1 MSVIL
6 SFDVGI
12 INLAYCLFTKENN
25 KLKILDWNIIN
36 LTNREAT
43 KCHCGLKASFCQGN
57 DYFCKVHAKKC
68 EPIKPFEE
76 LFKSN
81 TENKCT
87 CLVKDV
93 HCGRKSI
100 YNLVNPV
107 NNQSNN
113 QSNNQENN
121 EENNDQ
127 YYCTTHAKAKYKS
140 LQTQHKVKPFKNKAV
155 STLDF
160 DETRLKLFQKLD
172 EKKELL
178 KADIILIENQPSM
191 KNPTMKSIAAGLY
204 DFYMIRGLLDK
215 VPESNIKIVKFMS
228 PSNKL
233 KLVDD
238 GQTKQVVV
246 FKSESND
253 SKAYK
258 LTKELSVN
266 YAKALITGMSNW
278 VTFLNGQKKKDD
290 LADALLQGLYYYEKN
305 L

>member
-43 KCHCGLKASFCQGN
+43 KCYCGLKASFCQGSE
-57 DYFCKVHAKKC
+57 YFCKVHAKKC
-68 EPIKPFEE
+68 ELVKQFEE
-76 LFKSN
+76 IFQSN
-81 TENKCT
+81 CKNKCT
-87 CLVKDV
+87 SLVKEEL
-93 HCGRKSI
+93 CGRKSV
-100 YNLVNPV
+100 YNITDQYYNIT
-107 NNQSNN
+107 NQYYNIT
-113 QSNNQENN
+113 
-121 EENNDQ
+121 DQ

-140 LQTQHKVKPFKNKAV
+140 LQSFHKVKPFKNKAV
-155 STLDF
+155 STMDF
-160 DETRLKLFQKLD
+160 DDTRLKLFQKLD
-172 EKKELL
+172 EHKHLL

-191 KNPTMKSIAAGLY
+191 KNPTMKSIASGLY

-238 GQTKQVVV
+238 GQTKQVVI
-246 FKSESND
+246 FKAESND

-258 LTKELSVN
+258 LTKELSVK
-266 YAKALITGMSNW
+266 YTKELINEMPEW
-278 VTFLNGQKKKDD
+278 VTFLSNQKKKDD

>member
-1 MSVIL
+1 MSIIL

-36 LTNREAT
+36 LTNRETT
-43 KCHCGLKASFCQGN
+43 KCYCSLKASFCQGSE
-57 DYFCKVHAKKC
+57 YFCKVHAKKC
-68 EPIKPFEE
+68 EHVKPFEE

-93 HCGRKSI
+93 YCGRKSV
-100 YNLVNPV
+100 YNMG
-107 NNQSNN
+107 
-113 QSNNQENN
+113 E
-121 EENNDQ
+121 Q
-127 YYCTTHAKAKYKS
+127 YYCTTHAKSKYKS
-140 LQTQHKVKPFKNKAV
+140 LETSHKVKPFKNKAV
-155 STLDF
+155 SSMDF
-160 DETRLKLFQKLD
+160 DDTRLKLFQKLE

-178 KADIILIENQPSM
+178 KANIILIENQPSM
-191 KNPTMKSIAAGLY
+191 KNPTMKSIATGLY

-215 VPESNIKIVKFMS
+215 VSGSDIKVVKFMS

-238 GQTKQVVV
+238 GQTKQVVIY
-246 FKSESND
+246 KAESND

-258 LTKELSVN
+258 LTKELSVK
-266 YAKALITGMSNW
+266 YSKELITGMTEW
-278 VTFLNGQKKKDD
+278 VKFLNEQKKKDD

>member
-36 LTNREAT
+36 LTNREST
-43 KCHCGLKASFCQGN
+43 KCHCGLKASFCQGSN
-57 DYFCKVHAKKC
+57 YFCKVHAKKC
-68 EPIKPFEE
+68 EPVKSFEE

-81 TENKCT
+81 NEHKCT
-87 CLVKDV
+87 CLKKNVL
-93 HCGRKSI
+93 CSSKSV
-100 YNLVNPV
+100 YN
-107 NNQSNN
+107 SD
-113 QSNNQENN
+113 
-121 EENNDQ
+121 DQ

-140 LQTQHKVKPFKNKAV
+140 LETSHKVKPFKNKAV
-155 STLDF
+155 STMDF
-160 DETRLKLFQKLD
+160 DDTRLKLFQKLE

-178 KADIILIENQPSM
+178 KADIVLIENQPSM
-191 KNPTMKSIAAGLY
+191 KNPTMKSIASGLY

-215 VPESNIKIVKFMS
+215 VPGSNIKVVKFMS

-233 KLVDD
+233 KLVDN
-238 GQTKQVVV
+238 GQTKQIVIY
-246 FKSESND
+246 KAEAND

-258 LTKELSVN
+258 LTKDLSVK
-266 YAKALITGMSNW
+266 YAKELITSMTEW

>member
-25 KLKILDWNIIN
+25 KLKIIDWNIIN
-36 LTNREAT
+36 LTNRETT
-43 KCHCGLKASFCQGN
+43 KCSCGLKASFTQGDN
-57 DYFCKVHAKKC
+57 YYCKVHAKKC
-68 EPIKPFEE
+68 EPIKSFED
-76 LFKSN
+76 LFKAN
-81 TENKCT
+81 TENKCSYI
-87 CLVKDV
+87 VKENC
-93 HCGRKSI
+93 CGRKSV
-100 YNLVNPV
+100 YDF
-107 NNQSNN
+107 
-113 QSNNQENN
+113 NN
-121 EENNDQ
+121 EF
-127 YYCTTHAKAKYKS
+127 YCMTHSKTKYKS
-140 LQTQHKVKPFKNKAV
+140 LVTYNKVKPFKNKSV
-155 STLDF
+155 SSLDF
-160 DETRLKLFQKLD
+160 DNTRLKLFEKLQ

-215 VPESNIKIVKFMS
+215 VEYSNIKIVKFMS

-238 GQTKQVVV
+238 GQTKQVVIY
-246 FKSESND
+246 KAESNE

-258 LTKELSVN
+258 LTKELSVK
-266 YAKALITGMSNW
+266 YAKELINDMPEW
-278 VTFLNGQKKKDD
+278 ITFLNNQKKKDD
-290 LADALLQGLYYYEKN
+290 LADALLQGLYYYEKH

>member
-36 LTNREAT
+36 LTNREST
-43 KCHCGLKASFCQGN
+43 KCHCGLKASFSQGTE
-57 DYFCKVHAKKC
+57 YFCKVHAKKC
-68 EPIKPFEE
+68 EPIKPFDE

-87 CLVKDV
+87 CLVKEV
-93 HCGRKSI
+93 CCGRKSV
-100 YNLVNPV
+100 YNMT
-107 NNQSNN
+107 
-113 QSNNQENN
+113 E
-121 EENNDQ
+121 Q
-127 YYCTTHAKAKYKS
+127 YYCTTHAKTKYKS
-140 LQTQHKVKPFKNKAV
+140 LITTYKVKPYKNKAV
-155 STLDF
+155 STMDF
-160 DETRLKLFQKLD
+160 DDTRLKLFQNLQD
-172 EKKELL
+172 RKELL
-178 KADIILIENQPSM
+178 KADYVLIENQPSM
-191 KNPTMKSIAAGLY
+191 KNPTMKSIASGLY

-215 VPESNIKIVKFMS
+215 VPESNIKVVKFMN

-238 GQTKQVVV
+238 GQTKQVVIY
-246 FKSESND
+246 KADSKE

-258 LTKELSVN
+258 LTKELSVK
-266 YAKALITGMSNW
+266 YTKELITGMNEW

>member
-36 LTNREAT
+36 LTNREST
-43 KCHCGLKASFCQGN
+43 KCKCGLKASFSQGT
-57 DYFCKVHAKKC
+57 DFFCKVHAKKC

-76 LFKSN
+76 IFKSN
-81 TENKCT
+81 TENKCN

-93 HCGRKSI
+93 CCGRKSV
-100 YNLVNPV
+100 YNMV
-107 NNQSNN
+107 
-113 QSNNQENN
+113 
-121 EENNDQ
+121 DQ
-127 YYCTTHAKAKYKS
+127 YYCNAHAKAKYKS
-140 LQTQHKVKPFKNKAV
+140 LITTHKVKPYKNKAV
-155 STLDF
+155 SDMDF
-160 DETRLKLFQKLD
+160 DATKLKLFQCLQ

-178 KADIILIENQPSM
+178 KADYVLIENQPSI
-191 KNPTMKSIAAGLY
+191 KNPQMKSIACGLY
-204 DFYMIRGLLDK
+204 DFSAIRGLLDK
-215 VPESNIKIVKFMS
+215 VPESNIKVVKFMN

-233 KLVDD
+233 KLIDN
-238 GQTKQVVV
+238 GQTKQVVIY
-246 FKSESND
+246 KAESKE

-258 LTKELSVN
+258 LTKALSVK
-266 YAKALITGMSNW
+266 YAKELITGMNEW
-278 VTFLNGQKKKDD
+278 TTFFNVQKKKDD

>member
-100 YNLVNPV
+100 YN
-107 NNQSNN
+107 
-113 QSNNQENN
+113 QENN
-121 EENNDQ
+121 NE

-191 KNPTMKSIAAGLY
+191 KNPTMKSIASGLY

-253 SKAYK
+253 AKAYK

-266 YAKALITGMSNW
+266 YAKALITGMPNW
-278 VTFLNGQKKKDD
+278 VTFLNSQKKKDD

>member
-1 MSVIL
+1 MSIIL

-36 LTNREAT
+36 LTNREST
-43 KCHCGLKASFCQGN
+43 KCHCGLKASFSQGTE
-57 DYFCKVHAKKC
+57 YFCKVHAKKC

-76 LFKSN
+76 LFNSN
-81 TENKCT
+81 IENKCT
-87 CLVKDV
+87 CFIKDKL
-93 HCGRKSI
+93 CGRKSV
-100 YNLVNPV
+100 YNM
-107 NNQSNN
+107 
-113 QSNNQENN
+113 E
-121 EENNDQ
+121 DQ
-127 YYCTTHAKAKYKS
+127 YYCTTHAKTKYKS
-140 LQTQHKVKPFKNKAV
+140 LETAHKVKPFKNKSV
-155 STLDF
+155 SSMDF
-160 DETRLKLFQKLD
+160 DNTRLKLFQKLQ

-178 KADIILIENQPSM
+178 KADIVLIENQPSM

-238 GQTKQVVV
+238 GQTKQVVIY
-246 FKSESND
+246 KAESNE

-258 LTKELSVN
+258 LTKELSVK
-266 YAKALITGMSNW
+266 YAKELIIGMNEW
-278 VTFLNGQKKKDD
+278 ITFLSSQTKKDD
-290 LADALLQGLYYYEKN
+290 LADALLQGLYYYEKH

>member
-43 KCHCGLKASFCQGN
+43 KCHCGLKASFSQGEN
-57 DYFCKVHAKKC
+57 FFCKVHAKKC
-68 EPIKPFEE
+68 EPVKPFEE

-87 CLVKDV
+87 HLVKEA
-93 HCGRKSI
+93 CCNRKSV
-100 YNLVNPV
+100 YNMA
-107 NNQSNN
+107 
-113 QSNNQENN
+113 
-121 EENNDQ
+121 DQ
-127 YYCTTHAKAKYKS
+127 FYCTTHAKAKYKS
-140 LQTQHKVKPFKNKAV
+140 LEISHKVKAFKNKAV
-155 STLDF
+155 STMDF
-160 DETRLKLFQKLD
+160 DDTRLKLFQKLQ
-172 EKKELL
+172 EKEELL
-178 KADIILIENQPSM
+178 KADIVLIENQPSM

-215 VPESNIKIVKFMS
+215 VPESNIKVVKFMS

-238 GQTKQVVV
+238 GQTKQVVIY
-246 FKSESND
+246 KAESND

-258 LTKELSVN
+258 LTKELSVK
-266 YAKALITGMSNW
+266 YAKELITGMNEW

>member
-1 MSVIL
+1 MTVIL

-12 INLAYCLFTKENN
+12 INLAYCLFTKEEG

-36 LTNREAT
+36 LTNREST
-43 KCHCGLKASFCQGN
+43 KCYCGLKASFCQGSS
-57 DYFCKVHAKKC
+57 YFCKVHAKKC
-68 EPIKPFEE
+68 EPVKPFDE

-81 TENKCT
+81 NENKCT
-87 CLVKDV
+87 CLVKEAL
-93 HCGRKSI
+93 CGRKSV
-100 YNLVNPV
+100 YNM
-107 NNQSNN
+107 
-113 QSNNQENN
+113 N
-121 EENNDQ
+121 EDF
-127 YYCTTHAKAKYKS
+127 YCTTHAKTKYKS
-140 LQTQHKVKPFKNKAV
+140 LETFHKVKPFKNKAV
-155 STLDF
+155 SSMDF
-160 DETRLKLFQKLD
+160 DDTRLKLFEKLQ

-215 VPESNIKIVKFMS
+215 VTGSNIKIVKFMS

-238 GQTKQVVV
+238 GQTKQVVIY
-246 FKSESND
+246 KAESND

-258 LTKELSVN
+258 LTKELSVK
-266 YAKALITGMSNW
+266 YAKELITGMIEW
-278 VTFLNGQKKKDD
+278 VTFLNNQKKKDD

>member
-1 MSVIL
+1 MTIIL

-36 LTNREAT
+36 LTNREST
-43 KCHCGLKASFCQGN
+43 KCYCGLKAFFCQG
-57 DYFCKVHAKKC
+57 DKHFCKVHSKKC

-76 LFKSN
+76 IFKSN
-81 TENKCT
+81 IDNKCT
-87 CLVKDV
+87 CLIKNIL
-93 HCGRKSI
+93 CNRKSV
-100 YNLVNPV
+100 YNID
-107 NNQSNN
+107 NQ
-113 QSNNQENN
+113 
-121 EENNDQ
+121 
-127 YYCTTHAKAKYKS
+127 YFCTTHAKAKYKS
-140 LQTQHKVKPFKNKAV
+140 LETQYKIKPFKNKSV
-155 STLDF
+155 SSMDF
-160 DETRLKLFQKLD
+160 DETRLQLFQKLQ

-178 KADIILIENQPSM
+178 KADVVLIENQPSM
-191 KNPTMKSIAAGLY
+191 KNPTMKSIASGLY

-238 GQTKQVVV
+238 GQTKQVVIY
-246 FKSESND
+246 KAESKE

-258 LTKELSVN
+258 LTKDLSVK
-266 YAKALITGMSNW
+266 YAKELIIDMKEW
-278 VTFLNGQKKKDD
+278 LTFFNNQKKKDD

-305 L
+305 I

>member
-1 MSVIL
+1 MSIIL

-36 LTNREAT
+36 LTNREST
-43 KCHCGLKASFCQGN
+43 KCYCGLKASFYQGSK
-57 DYFCKVHAKKC
+57 YFCKVHAKKC
-68 EPIKPFEE
+68 EPVKSFDD

-81 TENKCT
+81 IENKCT
-87 CLVKDV
+87 CLVKETL
-93 HCGRKSI
+93 CNRKSV
-100 YNLVNPV
+100 YNIDT
-107 NNQSNN
+107 
-113 QSNNQENN
+113 E
-121 EENNDQ
+121 
-127 YYCTTHAKAKYKS
+127 YYCTTHAKTKYKS
-140 LQTQHKVKPFKNKAV
+140 LETSHKVKPFKNKAV
-155 STLDF
+155 STMDF
-160 DETRLKLFQKLD
+160 DDTRLKLFQILQ

-178 KADIILIENQPSM
+178 KADIVLIENQPSM
-191 KNPTMKSIAAGLY
+191 KNPTMKSIAAALY

-238 GQTKQVVV
+238 GQTKQIVIY
-246 FKSESND
+246 KAESNE

-258 LTKELSVN
+258 LTKELSVK
-266 YAKALITGMSNW
+266 YAKELIIGTEW
-278 VTFLNGQKKKDD
+278 VTFLSSQKKKDD

-305 L
+305 I

>member
-36 LTNREAT
+36 LTNREVT
-43 KCHCGLKASFCQGN
+43 KCHCGLKASFCQGSK
-57 DYFCKVHAKKC
+57 YFCKVHAKKC
-68 EPIKPFEE
+68 EPIKSFEE
-76 LFKSN
+76 LFKEN
-81 TENKCT
+81 VENKCT

-93 HCGRKSI
+93 SCGRKSV
-100 YNLVNPV
+100 YNMD
-107 NNQSNN
+107 
-113 QSNNQENN
+113 
-121 EENNDQ
+121 DQ
-127 YYCTTHAKAKYKS
+127 YYCTTHAKTKYKS
-140 LQTQHKVKPFKNKAV
+140 LVIQSKVKSFKNKAV
-155 STLDF
+155 SALDF
-160 DETRLKLFQKLD
+160 DETRLKLFQKLE
-172 EKKELL
+172 EKKGLL

-215 VPESNIKIVKFMS
+215 VPGSNIKIVKFMS

-238 GQTKQVVV
+238 GQTKQVVIY
-246 FKSESND
+246 KAESKE

-258 LTKELSVN
+258 LTKELSVK
-266 YAKALITGMSNW
+266 YTKELISDMEDW
-278 VTFLNGQKKKDD
+278 VMFFNNQKKKDD